1 MTSFGHGPWFVALI
15 EDSSHPGATEIF
27 IHTYPENV
35 VHVKNLQ
42 LCQQWFIHFYVGP
55 FSHLQHCLSY
65 CNQWNKSKQLKTR
78 IDQGQKLFNEQKTKQ
93 NLYVYKAEVAAA
105 TAATPATSKRE
116 NCEYTTIEQ
125 IKTIANKRTC

>member
-93 NLYVYKAEVAAA
+93 NLYMLQGGSSGGDRRYSRHIQKG
-105 TAATPATSKRE
+105 KLRIH
-116 NCEYTTIEQ
+116 NH
-125 IKTIANKRTC
+125 RTN